1 MRPWLTT
8 SRWPRLLGLSLLL
21 AVAGAVVL
29 FTTGHRYRVKKIFAS
44 AERSWEE
51 GDYQRAV
58 ELYQAV
64 IDEDPGDPLSVR
76 AQFQVGST
84 YHLFLQRDREAV
96 QAFRDLIKKNPA
108 GPWSLRAQELLGE
121 IFEKR
126 FEDYRQAIV
135 EYQRLINLSGGG
147 EEGDRAQ
154 LAVARCYFKMGDFD
168 QARGEYEIHL
178 EWYPGSPRRDRALA
192 GAANSHYV
200 VRAFQSAIRYYR
212 QVIEVSDDPK
222 LRAEAGFG
230 IASCLE
236 EAGDLRGALA
246 AFAKVRRDYPN
257 PELVEQRLDRLRK
270 RLEKQEK

>member
-147 EEGDRAQ
+147 EEGDRA
-154 LAVARCYFKMGDFD
+154 
-168 QARGEYEIHL
+168 
-178 EWYPGSPRRDRALA
+178 LA